1 MLMQYVRKLGR
12 AAAATAFLAGS
23 LAVAQSA
30 QAQTVDQLKSKGTV
44 TVGVMVDFPP
54 FGLLDKDN
62 KPDGYDED
70 IARLL
75 AKEMGVKLEFVP
87 VSGPNRIPY
96 LLTGKVDMIIG
107 ALGIT
112 PARAEQ
118 VLFSDVYAT
127 TKLAIYGQKS
137 VKVESEQDLKNVRI
151 GVARASTQDITI
163 TKRAPE
169 GSRIQRFDDDAS
181 AVQAL
186 LSSQVQVIGL
196 TTTLI
201 PELEKI
207 APKGAFEI
215 KMPLDTFSY
224 GIAVRPGQT
233 ELSTWVNG
241 FLAKIKQDGRLN
253 QLHHKWLGTDFAEPP
268 KKS

>member
-1 MLMQYVRKLGR
+1 MLMQTVRQLGR
-12 AAAATAFLAGS
+12 AAAVTALLAGS
-23 LAVAQSA
+23 LALAPST
-30 QAQTVDQLKSKGTV
+30 QAQTVDQIKSKGTI

-75 AKEMGVKLEFVP
+75 AKDLGVKLDFVP
-87 VSGPNRIPY
+87 VSGPNRVPY
-96 LLTGKVDMIIG
+96 LLTGKVDLIIG

-112 PARAEQ
+112 PERAKQ
-118 VLFSDVYAT
+118 VQFSDIYAT
-127 TKLAIYGQKS
+127 TKLAVYGQKG

-151 GVARASTQDITI
+151 GVARASTQDMAI

-169 GSRIQRFDDDAS
+169 GTRIQRYDDDAS

-186 LSSQVQVIGL
+186 LAGQVQVIGL

-201 PELEKI
+201 PELDKI
-207 APKGAFEI
+207 APKGAYEI
-215 KMPLDTFSY
+215 KLPLDTFSY
-224 GIAVRPGQT
+224 GIAMRPGQDD
-233 ELSTWVNG
+233 LLKGVDA
-241 FLAKIKQDGRLN
+241 FLAKIKQDGTLN
-253 QLHHKWLGTDFAEPP
+253 QLHRKWLGTDFVEPG
-268 KKS
+268 KS

>member
-1 MLMQYVRKLGR
+1 MFIHYARQLGR
-12 AAAATAFLAGS
+12 LAAASALVAGS
-23 LAVAQSA
+23 LALASA
-30 QAQTVDQLKSKGTV
+30 QAQTVEQIKSKGTV
-44 TVGVMVDFPP
+44 SIGVMVDFPP
-54 FGLLDKDN
+54 FGLLNKDN
-62 KPDGYDED
+62 QPDGYDED

-96 LLTGKVDMIIG
+96 LLTNKVDMIIG

-112 PARAEQ
+112 AERAKQ
-118 VLFSDVYAT
+118 VQFSDVYAT
-127 TKLAIYGQKS
+127 TQLAVYGQKG
-137 VKVESEQDLKNVRI
+137 VKVASDADLKNVRI
-151 GVARASTQDITI
+151 GVARASTQDMTI
-163 TKRAPE
+163 TRRAPE
-169 GSRIQRFDDDAS
+169 GTRIQRYDDDAS

-186 LSSQVQVIGL
+186 LAGQVQVIGL

-207 APKGAFEI
+207 APAGAYEV

-224 GIAVRPGQT
+224 GIATRLGQDD
-233 ELSTWVNG
+233 LQKWINA
-241 FLAKIKQDGRLN
+241 FLARIKQNGELN
-253 QLHHKWLGTDFAEPP
+253 KLHHKWLGTDFAEP